1 MATNSTPATGITQ
14 IRFYY
19 DHNERNAPFKSHLSF
34 CDNISFTKYAPIKQ
48 FSIYTLPGTRFYLNQ
63 GTDAITVGAS
73 GIYELDLR
81 NAPARLT
88 SIRFAKSSMEIIN
101 ESDNG
106 YLIINLMHE
115 GSVGE

>member
-1 MATNSTPATGITQ
+1 MASTAATGITQ

-19 DHNERNAPFKSHLSF
+19 DGNERNTPFNYHLDF
-34 CDNISFTKYAPIKQ
+34 CDNTLLAKYAPIKQ
-48 FSIYTLPGTRFYLNQ
+48 FSIYTLPGTKFYLNQ
-63 GTDAITVGAS
+63 GTDAIIVGAS

-88 SIRFAKSSMEIIN
+88 SIRFDRASMEIIN

-106 YLIINLMHE
+106 YLIIDLIHE
-115 GSVGE
+115 GEVGS